1 MLSILSLTH
10 QEYAEKI
17 FARLGKGRIHAI
29 HLYEELFRHGDVLGR
44 DAAFNNAQVLLKDI
58 LSHTDFTLPELVGEK
73 NDGNTGKFL
82 LRTHDKM
89 EIESVLIPM
98 QSGGTLCVSSQIGCR
113 MGCNFC
119 ETGRMG
125 LLRNLTVQEILAQV
139 FVARHRLGF
148 EFRNI
153 VFMGMG
159 EPFDNFEN
167 VMSAVKVLRDPHGF
181 GLGRKQ
187 ITISTSGCVEGID
200 RLTDYCGEA
209 PNLAVSVNAPN
220 DTIRTKLMAV
230 NRKHDMKALH
240 EAMQRYCDKTGREIL
255 IAYVLLR
262 DVNDSLEYANE
273 LAKYVEGLKVKINLI
288 PYNPQSRDR
297 FQPPEKEVIEQFAK
311 RLREHGLYTLLR
323 VTKGK
328 DIMAA
333 CGQLGNLELR
343 KKMRLLSENPVPV
356 NVPVP
361 EKSKA

>member
-1 MLSILSLTH
+1 MLPIFSLTH
-10 QEYAEKI
+10 QEYADQI
-17 FARLGKGRIHAI
+17 YDCLGKGRIHAVLI
-29 HLYEELFRHGDVLGR
+29 YEEFFRHGNVLGR
-44 DAAFNNAQVLLKDI
+44 DAAFNNAQVLLTEI
-58 LSHTDFTLPELVGEK
+58 LALTDFTMPELVGEK

-113 MGCNFC
+113 MGCSFC

-125 LLRNLTVQEILAQV
+125 LLRNLTVSEILAQV

-159 EPFDNFEN
+159 EPFDNFDN
-167 VMSAVKVLRDPHGF
+167 VMTAVKVLRDPHGF

-187 ITISTSGCVEGID
+187 ITISTSGCVDGID
-200 RLTDYCGEA
+200 KLADYCGEG

-220 DTIRTKLMAV
+220 DAVRTKLMAV
-230 NRKHDMKALH
+230 NRKHDMKALY
-240 EAMQRYCDKTGREIL
+240 EAMQRYCDKTSREIL

-262 DVNDSLEYANE
+262 DVNDTLEYADE
-273 LAKYVEGLKVKINLI
+273 LAQYVKGLKVKINLI

-297 FQPPEKEVIEQFAK
+297 FQPPEREVIERFAM
-311 RLREHGLYTLLR
+311 RLRELELYTLLR

-343 KKMRLLSENPVPV
+343 KKLKERSQEPGARIQ
-356 NVPVP
+356 
-361 EKSKA
+361 EE